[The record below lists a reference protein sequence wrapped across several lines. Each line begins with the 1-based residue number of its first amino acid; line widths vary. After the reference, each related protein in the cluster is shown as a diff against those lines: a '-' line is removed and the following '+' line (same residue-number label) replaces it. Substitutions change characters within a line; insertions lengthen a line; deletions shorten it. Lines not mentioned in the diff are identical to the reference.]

1 MSVNGAGALMKRSYV
16 IAAVLLVAVVVIA
29 VVAWAMLPTTDSSK
43 TIKYTKVAPNMQA
56 DGIAQGSIAGG
67 VSWEPYASQAVL
79 SGNAHV
85 LYWSDEIW
93 PDHPCCVIVA
103 SNSFL
108 ASNPDVVKS
117 FLKAD
122 YLANQWIADA
132 IAHPDSANYT
142 LLLRMGAQFSNV
154 NNTVVASSLEHTK
167 FTADLSPSFIDGL
180 KNYTNDF
187 ISLNQVTTATL
198 NQRGYSS
205 VDDFIS
211 KYVDDSYLSAIDSV
225 QPSTS
230 GTLTNVNVGYLAGDL
245 HQFARLVATNATVG
259 GGTSLFQQYGINAIA
274 SSAGGYA
281 AGPSEM
287 DAFATGTVDIGYLGS
302 PPAILKH
309 LNNDIGV
316 KIIAGANTE
325 GSALVV
331 SNDIHSFADLN
342 GKVIGDPGLGS
353 IQHLLLQAI
362 AEKNGYELVAA

>member
-1 MSVNGAGALMKRSYV
+1 MKRSYV
-16 IAAVLLVAVVVIA
+16 IAAVLVVAVIVIA
-29 VVAWAMLPTTDSSK
+29 VVAWAMMPTSSSN
-43 TIKYTKVAPNMQA
+43 TIKYTTVAPKLQA
-56 DGIAQGSIAGG
+56 DGIAQGSISGG
-67 VSWEPYASQAVL
+67 VSWEPYASQAAM

-122 YLANQWIADA
+122 YLANEWMADA
-132 IAHPDSANYT
+132 IAHPDSENYT
-142 LLLRMGAQFSNV
+142 LLLQMGAQFSNV
-154 NNTVVASSLEHTK
+154 NTSVVGSSLEHTK

-180 KNYTNDF
+180 KNFTTQF
-187 ISLNQVTTATL
+187 INLNQTSTAKLTD
-198 NQRGYSS
+198 RGYSS

-211 KYVDDSYLSAIDSV
+211 KYVDESYLNAIDSV

-230 GTLTNVNVGYLAGDL
+230 GTLTDVRVGYLAGDL
-245 HQFARLVATNATVG
+245 HQFARLVAMNATVG
-259 GGTSLFQQYGINAIA
+259 GGTSLFEQYGINAIA
-274 SSAGGYA
+274 ANAGGYA

-287 DAFATGTVDIGYLGS
+287 DAFATGSVDIGYLGS

-309 LNNDIGV
+309 LNNGIEV
-316 KIIAGANTE
+316 KIIAAANTE

-342 GKVIGDPGLGS
+342 GKIIGDPGLGS
-353 IQHLLLQAI
+353 IQHLLLQVI
-362 AEKNGYELVAA
+362 AEKNGYKLVAA